1 MRINDIDV
9 ARAIAANDVWAVY
22 QTADGRVWLDLDPQ
36 ADPRLVGEIRTADMD
51 DARVSC
57 MGTLSL
63 DASDDDLIRACVV
76 DLVLEVKHLRQV
88 ARQIVDL
95 QEIQDKRALEQF
107 HLSSDAFLNM
117 LEGVAAK
124 AAWVIG
130 KYGNISDTKNK

>member
-1 MRINDIDV
+1 M
-9 ARAIAANDVWAVY
+9 IAEKEK
-22 QTADGRVWLDLDPQ
+22 GG
-36 ADPRLVGEIRTADMD
+36 GEMNCYGCGEACPAPEAAACVRRTKEGT
-51 DARVSC
+51 VVLCESC
-57 MGTLSL
+57 CPNL
-63 DASDDDLIRACVV
+63 DAFEVV
-76 DLVLEVKHLRQV
+76 DLVLEIKHLRQV

-130 KYGNISDTKNK
+130 KYGNESK